1 MKIKFKSAMHRKN
14 FTGFISPK
22 NSDYYCSRSDL
33 TGRRTVSPKRR
44 HTDAPPTERNRIV
57 AAAFLLSAD
66 KLLWERSEKALAR
79 YSVNFGMIDLS
90 GISTEGLALYKAA
103 RAVYNGDSDISLSEL
118 CDWTL
123 IDDPTTMTIFT
134 GVMLLRNGVKILKRR
149 T

>member
-1 MKIKFKSAMHRKN
+1 MKIKFKSALHRKN

-22 NSDYYCSRSDL
+22 NSDYYCSRS
-33 TGRRTVSPKRR
+33 
-44 HTDAPPTERNRIV
+44 EFV

-66 KLLWERSEKALAR
+66 KLLWERSERALAR

-90 GISTEGLALYKAA
+90 GISTEGYALYKAA

-149 T
+149 I

>member
-1 MKIKFKSAMHRKN
+1 MKIKFKSVLHRKN

-22 NSDYYCSRSDL
+22 NSDYYCSRS
-33 TGRRTVSPKRR
+33 
-44 HTDAPPTERNRIV
+44 EFV

-90 GISTEGLALYKAA
+90 GISTEGYALYKAA

-149 T
+149 I

>member
-22 NSDYYCSRSDL
+22 NSDYYCSRS
-33 TGRRTVSPKRR
+33 
-44 HTDAPPTERNRIV
+44 EFV

-66 KLLWERSEKALAR
+66 KLLWERSERALAR

-90 GISTEGLALYKAA
+90 GISTEGYALYKAA

-123 IDDPTTMTIFT
+123 IDDPTTLTIFT
-134 GVMLLRNGVKILKRR
+134 GVMLLRNGIRMQKRR

>member
-22 NSDYYCSRSDL
+22 NSDYYCSRS
-33 TGRRTVSPKRR
+33 GF
-44 HTDAPPTERNRIV
+44 V

-66 KLLWERSEKALAR
+66 KLLWERSERALAR

-90 GISTEGLALYKAA
+90 GISTEGYALYKAA

-123 IDDPTTMTIFT
+123 IDDPTTLTIFT
-134 GVMLLRNGVKILKRR
+134 GVMLLRNGIRMQKRR

>member
-1 MKIKFKSAMHRKN
+1 MNIRFKSAMHRKN

-22 NSDYYCSRSDL
+22 NANYYSNRS
-33 TGRRTVSPKRR
+33 
-44 HTDAPPTERNRIV
+44 EFV
-57 AAAFLLSAD
+57 AAVFLLSAD
-66 KLLWERSEKALAR
+66 KFLWERSKSAITR

-90 GISTEGLALYKAA
+90 GISTEGYALYKAA

-123 IDDPTTMTIFT
+123 IDDPTTLTIFT
-134 GVMLLRNGVKILKRR
+134 GVMLLRNGVKMLKRR